1 MSARTPRC
9 QNVIDQYTP
18 ARTPVAG
25 HTVLV
30 VEDDPSIRTLLT
42 SALTA
47 AGYTV
52 ASAAD
57 GQEAMT
63 EAGSRR
69 PDLIVLD
76 VMLPD
81 TDGFQLTRDL
91 RAQGTYT
98 PVLFLT
104 ARTGV
109 EDRIIGLSS
118 GGDDYVTKPFHIQ
131 EVLLRIRAILR
142 RSSAPAST
150 SGVRPPLRYAD
161 LTLDERTHEVRRT
174 GRLLKLSPTEFR
186 LLACLLS
193 RPERVLDKTEIL
205 QQVWQY
211 DFSGDTRIVDTYV
224 KNLRGKI
231 DRDPPAL
238 IHTVRGVGYCLR
250 LPRDEPNT
258 AAR

>member
-1 MSARTPRC
+1 M
-9 QNVIDQYTP
+9 IDQHTHTRPP
-18 ARTPVAG
+18 AAG

-30 VEDDPSIRTLLT
+30 VEDDASIRTLLT
-42 SALTA
+42 SALSG
-47 AGYTV
+47 AGYAV
-52 ASAAD
+52 VSASS
-57 GQEAMT
+57 GQEAMF
-63 EAGSRR
+63 EAGNCR
-69 PDLIVLD
+69 PHLIVLD

-91 RAQGTYT
+91 RAQGVYT

-118 GGDDYVTKPFHIQ
+118 GGDDYVTKPFHVQ

-142 RSSAPAST
+142 RSNAPAST
-150 SGVRPPLRYAD
+150 TGTRPPLRYAD
-161 LTLDERTHEVRRT
+161 LALDQATHEVRRADH
-174 GRLLKLSPTEFR
+174 LLKLSPTEFR
-186 LLACLLS
+186 LLACLLAH
-193 RPERVLDKTEIL
+193 PERVMEKAEIL

-211 DFSGDTRIVDTYV
+211 DFSGDTRIVDTYI
-224 KNLRGKI
+224 KNLRRKI

-250 LPRDEPNT
+250 LPRDETHTHT
-258 AAR
+258 ADR

>member
-1 MSARTPRC
+1 VIEQYTLPRTP
-9 QNVIDQYTP
+9 
-18 ARTPVAG
+18 AAG
-25 HTVLV
+25 YTVLV
-30 VEDDPSIRTLLT
+30 VEDDASIRTLLT

-47 AGYTV
+47 AGYAV
-52 ASAAD
+52 ASAAS
-57 GQEAMT
+57 GREAMV

-69 PDLIVLD
+69 PHLIVLD

-91 RAQGTYT
+91 RTQGVYT

-118 GGDDYVTKPFHIQ
+118 GGDDYVTKPFHVQ

-142 RSSAPAST
+142 RSNAPAST
-150 SGVRPPLRYAD
+150 TGSRPPLRYAD
-161 LTLDERTHEVRRT
+161 LTLDEAAHEVRRAD
-174 GRLLKLSPTEFR
+174 RLLRLSPTEFR
-186 LLACLLS
+186 LLACLLAH
-193 RPERVLDKTEIL
+193 PEHVLEKAEIL
-205 QQVWQY
+205 QKVWQY
-211 DFSGDTRIVDTYV
+211 DFSGDTRIVDTYI
-224 KNLRGKI
+224 KNLRRKI
-231 DRDPPAL
+231 DHDQPAL

-250 LPRDEPNT
+250 LPRGETRT

>member
-1 MSARTPRC
+1 M
-9 QNVIDQYTP
+9 IDQHTP
-18 ARTPVAG
+18 TRTPVTG

-30 VEDDPSIRTLLT
+30 VEDDASIRTLLT
-42 SALTA
+42 SALSA
-47 AGYTV
+47 AGYAV
-52 ASAAD
+52 ASAAG
-57 GQEAMT
+57 GQEAMF

-91 RAQGTYT
+91 RAQGVYT

-104 ARTGV
+104 ARTGF

-118 GGDDYVTKPFHIQ
+118 GGDDYVTKPFHVQ

-142 RSSAPAST
+142 RSGAPAST
-150 SGVRPPLRYAD
+150 TGARPPLRYAD
-161 LTLDERTHEVRRT
+161 LTLDENTHDVRRAD
-174 GRLLKLSPTEFR
+174 RPLKLSPTEFR
-186 LLACLLS
+186 LLACLLAH
-193 RPERVLDKTEIL
+193 PERVLEKAEIL

-224 KNLRGKI
+224 KNLRRKI
-231 DRDPPAL
+231 DRDAPSL

-250 LPRDEPNT
+250 LPRDETDT

>member
-1 MSARTPRC
+1 M
-9 QNVIDQYTP
+9 IDQHTP
-18 ARTPVAG
+18 ARPPAAG

-30 VEDDPSIRTLLT
+30 VEDDASIRTLLT
-42 SALTA
+42 SALGA

-57 GQEAMT
+57 GQEAMFR
-63 EAGSRR
+63 AGATR

-81 TDGFQLTRDL
+81 TDGFRVIRDL
-91 RAQGTYT
+91 RAQGVYT

-104 ARTGV
+104 ARSGV

-118 GGDDYVTKPFHIQ
+118 GGDDYVTKPFHVQ

-142 RSSAPAST
+142 RGSAPPSAT
-150 SGVRPPLRYAD
+150 GARPPLRHAD
-161 LTLDERTHEVRRT
+161 LTLDETTREVRRAD
-174 GRLLKLSPTEFR
+174 RLLSLSPTEFR
-186 LLACLLS
+186 LLACLLAQ
-193 RPERVLDKTEIL
+193 PERVLEKSEIL
-205 QQVWQY
+205 QQVWRY
-211 DFSGDTRIVDTYV
+211 DFSGDSRIVDTYI
-224 KNLRGKI
+224 KNLRRKI

-250 LPRDEPNT
+250 LPRDENRPT
-258 AAR
+258 AP